1 VQAIALVRQM
11 VGFHPVQ
18 HSLEQVERDLFAGMS
33 LHGSLSRFPVY
44 DRRLVTLLRVGEESG
59 QLDVFFSRLATQYNE
74 EVEHHSAVLGS
85 ALEPVIIIFLGAV
98 VGLVLM
104 AMYLPLFELGTNLQ
118 KGRHLAHCTL
128 ATCAQEGQ
136 LFPKRAPSLF
146 VFSNPRH
153 WPLSPAGRAGH
164 SRARHK

>member
-1 VQAIALVRQM
+1 VVGPVVRGVHLARLCGSLALLTSARVPLVQAISLVRQM
-11 VGFHPVQ
+11 VGFYPVQ
-18 HSLEQVERDLFAGMS
+18 HSLEQVERDLLAGMS

-59 QLDVFFSRLATQYNE
+59 KLDAFFSRPAAQYSE
-74 EVEHHSAVLGS
+74 EVEHRSAVLGS

-118 KGRHLAHCTL
+118 
-128 ATCAQEGQ
+128 
-136 LFPKRAPSLF
+136 
-146 VFSNPRH
+146 
-153 WPLSPAGRAGH
+153 
-164 SRARHK
+164 